1 MDKDSILRMS
11 YTEFIAYVD
20 QWNVPPGAL
29 DTINQWSVFGH
40 VNESSKILEIAC
52 TTGLSSREISRITEC
67 KAKGIDICPYSV
79 NAASF
84 NAKRYADKLELDY
97 ECVDASKY
105 QSDSKYTHVIIGAGL
120 GFFEQ
125 PKQMLDKIPDFFDD
139 YGYILA
145 SPYYSN
151 GEMPDDIKN
160 ECKKII
166 GITPTTMSY
175 DSVRD
180 MYENYEIAYE
190 KRCNIIIETEEQMK
204 KYAYDTVKR
213 GCEIRGI
220 KSEEIFE
227 CMYKRLYDIKRI
239 SNEMHKYQSYSV
251 MVLRYLKDVYPNKFL
266 ELF

>member
-1 MDKDSILRMS
+1 
-11 YTEFIAYVD
+11 
-20 QWNVPPGAL
+20 
-29 DTINQWSVFGH
+29 
-40 VNESSKILEIAC
+40 
-52 TTGLSSREISRITEC
+52 
-67 KAKGIDICPYSV
+67 
-79 NAASF
+79 
-84 NAKRYADKLELDY
+84 
-97 ECVDASKY
+97 
-105 QSDSKYTHVIIGAGL
+105 
-120 GFFEQ
+120 
-125 PKQMLDKIPDFFDD
+125 
-139 YGYILA
+139 
-145 SPYYSN
+145 
-151 GEMPDDIKN
+151 MPDDIKN